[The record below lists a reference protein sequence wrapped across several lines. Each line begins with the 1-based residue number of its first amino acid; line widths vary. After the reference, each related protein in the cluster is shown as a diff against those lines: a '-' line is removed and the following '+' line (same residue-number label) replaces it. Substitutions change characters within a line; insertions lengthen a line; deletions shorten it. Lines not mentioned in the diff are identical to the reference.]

1 MEWLYFPLIA
11 YMLIAQWDLVYTVNC
26 KVIKFQQDSI
36 TRSATASYKTLSST
50 SLIQCAKTCA
60 GESEC
65 SYVSSNEA
73 TELCQMMSDT
83 VGPQAETEP
92 PRDEVVE
99 SYTMIWRCPP
109 DYTFIDRT
117 CVKLSSVASNYTLAS
132 DACASDGAVLAQMT
146 LGGVFD
152 EIVRH
157 MFNNGKLPTGIF
169 WVGSTD
175 IKEEGAWR
183 WNDGALINRWC
194 RGEPNNKNG
203 KEDCLGLLVSDAGP
217 TCFVDYTCMTDIH
230 YLCQKP
236 ALRDN
241 HC

>member
-26 KVIKFQQDSI
+26 KVIKFQQDAI
-36 TRSATASYKTLSST
+36 TRSATTSYKTLSST
-50 SLIQCAKTCA
+50 SLIQCANICA
-60 GESEC
+60 GEPEC
-65 SYVSSNEA
+65 SSVSFNEA
-73 TELCQMMSDT
+73 TELCHMMSDT
-83 VGPQAETEP
+83 VGPQTETESL
-92 PRDEVVE
+92 RNEDLE
-99 SYTMIWRCPP
+99 SYTMISKCPP
-109 DYTFIDRT
+109 DYTFIDGT
-117 CVKLSSVASNYTLAS
+117 CVKLSSIASSYTLAS

-146 LGGVFD
+146 HGRVFD
-152 EIVRH
+152 GIVRH
-157 MFNNGKLPTGIF
+157 MFNNGTSPTGIF

-194 RGEPNNKNG
+194 RGEPNNLNG
-203 KEDCLGLLVSDAGP
+203 KEDCLGLLVSDARLP
-217 TCFVDYTCMTDIH
+217 CFVDFSCMGNIH

-241 HC
+241 LC